1 MKINSTRPFTR
12 SEALAAGIRVSE
24 LAGPRYRRVFHGV
37 YLDQRVR
44 PDARQ
49 RALAALRVAPPGS
62 YASHHTAAALWGVW
76 SPTTAETHISVHS
89 SQTRSIR
96 RGIAAHRIQF
106 EGPPVRRHGVPV
118 SGPNQTFLE
127 LAAAGA
133 GLVELVIV
141 GDSLVRRKLTT
152 PEQLIKEAEAWSGKR
167 ARFARR
173 AARLVRE
180 GVDSPMETRLR
191 MLIILAGLPEPVVNL
206 IIRRHDGTWRW
217 RFEICY
223 PSYQVII
230 EYDGRH
236 HAENSAQWNA
246 DILRREELERQ
257 GWRSVV
263 VTAEAFYNE
272 PVELLNRIVQALR
285 SRGADFRVRK
295 LSAEWSRCFPG
306 RNPATPID
314 R

>member
-1 MKINSTRPFTR
+1 MKINSSRPFTR
-12 SEALAAGIRVSE
+12 SEALAAGIRVNE

-49 RALAALRVAPPGS
+49 RALAALRIAPPGS

-76 SPTTAETHISVHS
+76 APTSAETHISVHS

-106 EGPPVRRHGVPV
+106 DGPPVRRHGVPL
-118 SGPNQTFLE
+118 SGPNQIFLE
-127 LAAAGA
+127 LAAGGA
-133 GLVELVIV
+133 GLVDLVVV

-152 PEQLIKEAEAWSGKR
+152 PEQLIKEADAWSGKR

-173 AARLVRE
+173 AARYVRE
-180 GVDSPMETRLR
+180 GVDSPMETRVR

-206 IIRRHDGTWRW
+206 IIRRQDGNWRW

-223 PSYQVII
+223 PAYKVII

-236 HAENSAQWNA
+236 QVEKSAQWNA
-246 DILRREELERQ
+246 DILRREELERK

-272 PVELLNRIVQALR
+272 PVELLNRIVEALR

-295 LSAEWSRCFPG
+295 LSAEWVRCFPE
-306 RNPATPID
+306 RNSPPSGD
-314 R
+314 G